1 METSHLGDTHPNTL
15 ISINNLASFLETQGK
30 LDEAEPLYREAVSG
44 AKKNLGDAHPLTV
57 TFQKNLNVLL
67 QKMGNV

>member
-1 METSHLGDTHPNTL
+1 
-15 ISINNLASFLETQGK
+15 